1 MYPFVTT
8 QHVLNVNEL
17 YTGITK
23 VNSQITRHQVAEV
36 TDAIL
41 AQTNCKFQLLVKYI
55 RFRKSHFVLLA
66 LKRPPVKAMR
76 AFAKITA
83 VSFSEL

>member
-1 MYPFVTT
+1 
-8 QHVLNVNEL
+8 VLNVNEF

-41 AQTNCKFQLLVKYI
+41 AQTNCTFQLLVKYI
-55 RFRKSHFVLLA
+55 RFRKSHFVLIA
-66 LKRPPVKAMR
+66 LKRPPVKSLR
-76 AFAKITA
+76 AFAKIT
-83 VSFSEL
+83 VVKYF